1 MSIVLLGAAGLQ
13 GKAALYD
20 LSQIPKLPEIVA
32 VDCRPDVVETYLKEW
47 KTDNR
52 ISVVKLDARDEG
64 ELSKV
69 MKERRVVINLLP
81 SIYSL
86 QIAKMAIE
94 NRVNLVDT
102 GYIVNLDSMSEPA
115 TKAILDELDQRA
127 KEAEVAILREC
138 GMDPGIDL
146 LMCGEAVRELDEVY
160 ELVSY
165 GSGFPEATAANNAL
179 KYKITWTFDGVLRS
193 YKRGG
198 RYLKDGEI
206 REFTDMEMFSP
217 DHAHSIELPPF
228 GKLDAFPNGD
238 ALAFAERLGIR
249 NTVRSIGRFVCRW
262 PGHCD
267 FWYRIVQLH
276 FLDDEPVR
284 VGSVSVTPKAFT
296 RALLE
301 PQLQYQPQERDVVFI
316 HVEARGRKNGEEKLL
331 VYELIDERDL
341 QTGLMAMNRTV
352 GFSASIGAQMILR
365 GDIEEKGLLSP
376 LTDVPYA
383 IFEKELRSRNIVI
396 TRFEHELE

>member
-1 MSIVLLGAAGLQ
+1 MSIVLIGAAGLQ

-20 LSQIPKLPEIVA
+20 LGQASNLPEIIA
-32 VDCRPDVVETYLKEW
+32 VDRRHEVVETCLKEW
-47 KTDNR
+47 KLLSEIT
-52 ISVVKLDARDEG
+52 VAELDAHDER
-64 ELSKV
+64 ELSKL
-69 MKERRVVINLLP
+69 MEQGTVVINLLP
-81 SIYSL
+81 SGFSL
-86 QIAKMAIE
+86 DIARMAIE
-94 NRVNLVDT
+94 NRANLVDT
-102 GYIVNLDSMSEPA
+102 GYIINVDRMSEPA
-115 TKAILDELDQRA
+115 TRAILDELDQRA
-127 KEAEVAILREC
+127 KKAQVAILREC

-160 ELVSY
+160 ELASY
-165 GSGFPEATAANNAL
+165 GSGFPEATAANNVL

-206 REFTDMEMFSP
+206 REFTDLEMFSP
-217 DHAHSIELPPF
+217 AHTYSITLPPF
-228 GKLDAFPNGD
+228 GELDVFPNGD
-238 ALAFAERLGIR
+238 AVAFAERLGIR

-262 PGHCD
+262 PGHND
-267 FWYRIVQLH
+267 FWHKMVQLQ
-276 FLDDEPVR
+276 FLDDRPVQ
-284 VGSVSVTPKAFT
+284 VGDVSVMPREFT

-301 PQLQYQPQERDVVFI
+301 PQLQYQPEERDVVFI
-316 HVEARGRKNGEEKLL
+316 HVEVRGRKNGKDKLI

-365 GDIEEKGLLSP
+365 GDIKEKGLLSP

-383 IFEKELRSRNIVI
+383 IFEKELRDRNIII
-396 TRFEHELE
+396 TRFEQ